1 MMEVLFMG
9 TPRAVAEQ
17 IARER
22 EAPIHPPVDPPAVRT
37 VRRKPWRPRPSLLLA
52 LSLVFWLALWSL
64 ASWLQWVQPLFL
76 PSPLAVAERFGST
89 LTAGFAD
96 ATLLQH
102 IAASLVR
109 VLSALACALLV
120 GIPVGIGMGLSPLI
134 RGIFDPVIE
143 AYRPIPPLAYL
154 PLVVIW
160 FGIGEG
166 PKILLIFLA
175 ILPAIALSTASGV
188 RGVPLER
195 INAALTLGAN
205 RFQLLRDVIL
215 PNALPDILVGT
226 RIGLA
231 VGWST
236 LVAAEL
242 VAATRGL
249 GFMIHTASN
258 FLVTDVVIVGIITI
272 AAIAFAM
279 EFVMRLLERRLTPW
293 KGKL

>member
-1 MMEVLFMG
+1 MMEVLVIGARDPSMLQ
-9 TPRAVAEQ
+9 RQQHVAQ
-17 IARER
+17 
-22 EAPIHPPVDPPAVRT
+22 
-37 VRRKPWRPRPSLLLA
+37 RRRLPRPVLFFLGSA
-52 LSLVFWLALWSL
+52 VFWLGIWTLVSALQL
-64 ASWLQWVQPLFL
+64 VPALFL
-76 PSPLAVAERFGST
+76 PSPAAVAVRFATT
-89 LTAGFAD
+89 LQSGFAD

-102 IAASLVR
+102 TGASLFR
-109 VLSALACALLV
+109 VLSALFFAVVV
-120 GIPVGIGMGLSPLI
+120 GVPIGIGMGLSPVL
-134 RGIFDPVIE
+134 RGLFDPVIE

-175 ILPAIALSTASGV
+175 ILPAVALSTAGGV
-188 RGVPLER
+188 RSVPLER
-195 INAALTLGAN
+195 INAARTVGAN
-205 RFQLLRDVIL
+205 RVQVLRDVIV
-215 PNALPDILVGT
+215 PNALPEILVGI
-226 RIGLA
+226 RIGLS

-249 GFMIHTASN
+249 GFMIQAASN

-279 EFVMRLLERRLTPW
+279 EFAMRVLERKLTPW
-293 KGKL
+293 KGKI

>member
-1 MMEVLFMG
+1 M
-9 TPRAVAEQ
+9 
-17 IARER
+17 
-22 EAPIHPPVDPPAVRT
+22 
-37 VRRKPWRPRPSLLLA
+37 
-52 LSLVFWLALWSL
+52 
-64 ASWLQWVQPLFL
+64 
-76 PSPLAVAERFGST
+76 
-89 LTAGFAD
+89 
-96 ATLLQH
+96 
-102 IAASLVR
+102 
-109 VLSALACALLV
+109 
-120 GIPVGIGMGLSPLI
+120 GMGLSPSVRAL
-134 RGIFDPVIE
+134 FDPVIE

-195 INAALTLGAN
+195 INAARTVGAN
-205 RFQLLRDVIL
+205 RLQVLRDVIL
-215 PNALPDILVGT
+215 PNALPEILVGA
-226 RIGLA
+226 RIGLS

-249 GFMIHTASN
+249 GFMIQTASN
-258 FLVTDVVIVGIITI
+258 FLVTDVVIVGILTI

-279 EFVMRLLERRLTPW
+279 EFAMRFTERKLTPW

>member
-1 MMEVLFMG
+1 MMEVLFLG
-9 TPRAVAEQ
+9 NAAPRTIV
-17 IARER
+17 
-22 EAPIHPPVDPPAVRT
+22 PPRPRQKWKVPPAAV
-37 VRRKPWRPRPSLLLA
+37 LFLA
-52 LSLVFWLALWSL
+52 SAVFWLGVWWLVAALEL
-64 ASWLQWVQPLFL
+64 VPALFL
-76 PSPLAVAERFGST
+76 PSPLAVATRFTTT
-89 LTAGFAD
+89 LQSGFAD

-102 IAASLVR
+102 TGASLLR
-109 VLSALACALLV
+109 VLSALAFALAV
-120 GIPVGIGMGLSPLI
+120 GIPVGIGMGLSPLL
-134 RGIFDPVIE
+134 RGLFDPIIE

-188 RGVPLER
+188 RGVPVER
-195 INAALTLGAN
+195 INAARTVGAN
-205 RFQLLRDVIL
+205 RLQVLRDVIL
-215 PNALPDILVGT
+215 PNALPEILVGA
-226 RIGLA
+226 RIGLS

-249 GFMIHTASN
+249 GFMIQTASN

-279 EFVMRLLERRLTPW
+279 EFAMRFLERKLTPW

>member
-1 MMEVLFMG
+1 MMEVLFVGNMP
-9 TPRAVAEQ
+9 PRT
-17 IARER
+17 IA
-22 EAPIHPPVDPPAVRT
+22 PPRP
-37 VRRKPWRPRPSLLLA
+37 RRKWKAPRVPVIFLA
-52 LSLVFWLALWSL
+52 SAVFWLAVWWL
-64 ASWLQWVQPLFL
+64 ASALELVPALFL
-76 PSPLAVAERFGST
+76 PSPLAVANRFATT
-89 LTAGFAD
+89 LQSGFAD

-102 IAASLVR
+102 TAASLFR
-109 VLSALACALLV
+109 VLSALALALLV
-120 GIPVGIGMGLSPLI
+120 GVPVGIGMGLSPLL
-134 RGIFDPVIE
+134 RGLFDPIIE

-195 INAALTLGAN
+195 INAARTVGAN
-205 RFQLLRDVIL
+205 RLQVLRDVIL
-215 PNALPDILVGT
+215 PNALPEILVGA
-226 RIGLA
+226 RIGLS

-249 GFMIHTASN
+249 GFMIQTASN
-258 FLVTDVVIVGIITI
+258 FLVTDVVIVGILTI

-279 EFVMRLLERRLTPW
+279 EFAMRFTERKLTPW